1 MPDIDLHQQDE
12 KHIELNQN
20 IMETKTIG
28 DLTEETTHIGQTT
41 LQNQTMDEQVVSLD
55 AVSQETTITDIQ
67 EQEPVT
73 GVTTTRH
80 RKTLK
85 EKWNEKAEKRRIENE
100 RKAQEK
106 IVQKEIDEKKKWE
119 KDQAELIKKIDKTFK
134 RWRQKMDNEYMNN
147 DNIDS
152 EEIEKS
158 VEKEMFMEPITNEAF
173 VCVNCRF
180 STNGGVLEC
189 HKYDMKPVNVFNG
202 GNCPKFKA
210 KNEK

>member
-1 MPDIDLHQQDE
+1 M
-12 KHIELNQN
+12 
-20 IMETKTIG
+20 
-28 DLTEETTHIGQTT
+28 
-41 LQNQTMDEQVVSLD
+41 QNQTMDEQVVSLD

-73 GVTTTRH
+73 GVTTTIH

-85 EKWNEKAEKRRIENE
+85 KKWNEKAEKRRIENE

-189 HKYDMKPVNVFNG
+189 HKYDMKPVNVLNG